1 MTISRAKVAAIAF
14 ALIAL
19 VLPFIPGFRDFWV
32 TLAIYIGLF
41 SLVVLGLVL
50 LTGVGGM
57 TSFGQATFVGFGAYA
72 TGVLSVRYGV
82 SPWLALPVSLGVTGL
97 GALLIGA
104 ITTRLSGHYLPV
116 GTIAWAVAFYYVFG
130 NTYILGAHDGLSG
143 IPPLSIGS
151 YEFFDVRSFY
161 VILWGFVVLAFVLSA
176 NLLESRTGRA
186 IRMLRQGRLAAESF
200 GVNTARIKLIVFC
213 HAALLAGLSGWLF
226 AHFQRSL
233 APSAFGLNASIEYLL
248 MAVVGGAGHIFGSL
262 LGASI
267 VTLLKDQLQDL
278 LPWLLGRTGSFETIA
293 FGVLLIAILQVAP
306 NGVLPLFRRFFPAPE
321 KPRPAEATELPRRD
335 AALTSPLL
343 ELRGVSRNFGGLVA
357 VNSVSISIDPGTV
370 TALIGPNG
378 AGKSTLFNLVTGILH
393 PSGGEILF
401 GGQRIHGLTPRVIA
415 ARGIAR
421 TFQHV
426 KLAPEMSAL
435 DNVALGAHLRGQ
447 AGALSAMLRLEREEE
462 RRLLYDA
469 SRQLDR
475 VGLGDHLNSHAG
487 SLALGQQRILEIA
500 RALALDPSLLLLDE
514 PAAGLRFREKK
525 ALASLIRKVSKDG
538 VGVLLVEH
546 DLEFVMGLASRIIV
560 LDFGLKIAEGLP
572 DEIRSNPAVIEAYIG
587 DAA

>member
-1 MTISRAKVAAIAF
+1 MTIFSPRSAAIAF
-14 ALIAL
+14 ALATL
-19 VLPFIPGFRDFWV
+19 ALPFIPGFRDFWI

-41 SLVVLGLVL
+41 SLVTLGLVL

-82 SPWLALPVSLGVTGL
+82 SPWLALPVSLAITGL

-116 GTIAWAVAFYYVFG
+116 GTIAWAVAFYYIFG
-130 NTYILGAHDGLSG
+130 NAAILGAHDGLSG

-151 YEFFDVRSFY
+151 YALYDVRSFY
-161 VILWGFVVLAFVLSA
+161 LVLWCFVVMSFVLSA

-200 GVNTARIKLIVFC
+200 GVNTARVKLIVFC
-213 HAALLAGLSGWLF
+213 YAALLAGLSGWLF
-226 AHFQRSL
+226 AHFQRAL

-248 MAVVGGAGHIFGSL
+248 MAVVGGAGHIVGAL
-262 LGASI
+262 LGSSI
-267 VTLLKDQLQDL
+267 VTLLKNQLQDL
-278 LPWLLGRTGSFETIA
+278 LPLLLGRTGSFETIA
-293 FGVLLIAILQVAP
+293 FGILLIGILQAAP
-306 NGVLPLFRRFFPAPE
+306 NGLLPLFRRFFPAAE
-321 KPRPAEATELPRRD
+321 KPRPAPAKALSRREIKP
-335 AALTSPLL
+335 THPLL
-343 ELRGVSRNFGGLVA
+343 ELRGARKSFGGLVA
-357 VNSVSISIDPGTV
+357 VDDVTLTAEAGTV

-378 AGKSTLFNLVTGILH
+378 AGKSTLFNLITGVLQTT
-393 PSGGEILF
+393 SGEIWF
-401 GGQRIHGLTPRVIA
+401 NGERIDGMPPRAIA
-415 ARGIAR
+415 ARGIGR

-435 DNVALGAHLRGQ
+435 DNVALGAHLRGR
-447 AGALSAMLRLEREEE
+447 AGVMSAMLRLEREEE
-462 RRLLYDA
+462 RQLLFDA
-469 SRQLDR
+469 NRQLDR
-475 VGLGDHLNSHAG
+475 VGLSDQINRPAG

-500 RALALDPSLLLLDE
+500 RALALDPMLLLLDE
-514 PAAGLRFREKK
+514 PAAGLRFQEKK
-525 ALASLIRKVSKDG
+525 ALASLIRQVSQEG

-560 LDFGLKIAEGLP
+560 VDFGVKIAEGTP
-572 DEIRSNPAVIEAYIG
+572 DEIRRNPKVIEAYLG

>member
-1 MTISRAKVAAIAF
+1 MTIITSRRAAVAF
-14 ALIAL
+14 ALVTL
-19 VLPFIPGFRDFWV
+19 VLPFIPGFRDFWI

-41 SLVVLGLVL
+41 SLVTLGLVL

-82 SPWLALPVSLGVTGL
+82 SPWLALPVSLGITGL

-116 GTIAWAVAFYYVFG
+116 GTIAWAVAFYYIFG
-130 NTYILGAHDGLSG
+130 NASILGAHDGLSG

-151 YEFFDVRSFY
+151 YALYDVRSFY
-161 VILWGFVVLAFVLSA
+161 LVLWAFVVLSFVLSA

-200 GVNTARIKLIVFC
+200 GVNTARVKLIVFC
-213 HAALLAGLSGWLF
+213 YAALLAGLSGWLF
-226 AHFQRSL
+226 AHFQRAL

-248 MAVVGGAGHIFGSL
+248 MAVVGGAGHIVGAL
-262 LGASI
+262 LGSSI
-267 VTLLKDQLQDL
+267 VTLLKNQLQDL
-278 LPWLLGRTGSFETIA
+278 LPLLLGRTGSFETIA
-293 FGVLLIAILQVAP
+293 FGILLIGILQAAP
-306 NGVLPLFRRFFPAPE
+306 NGLLPLFRRFFPAAE
-321 KPRPAEATELPRRD
+321 KPRPAPAKALSRRD
-335 AALTSPLL
+335 IKPTHPLL
-343 ELRGVSRNFGGLVA
+343 ELRGVRKSFGGLVA
-357 VNSVSISIDPGTV
+357 VDNVTLTAKAGSV

-378 AGKSTLFNLVTGILH
+378 AGKSTLFNLVTGVLKTT
-393 PSGGEILF
+393 SGEVWFNGE
-401 GGQRIHGLTPRVIA
+401 RIDGMPPRAIA
-415 ARGIAR
+415 ARGIGR

-435 DNVALGAHLRGQ
+435 DNVALGAHLRGR
-447 AGALSAMLRLEREEE
+447 AGVMSAMLRLDREEE

-469 SRQLDR
+469 DRQLDR
-475 VGLGDHLNSHAG
+475 VGLRDQINLPAG

-500 RALALDPSLLLLDE
+500 RALALDPMLLLLDE
-514 PAAGLRFREKK
+514 PAAGLRFQEKK
-525 ALASLIRKVSKDG
+525 ALASLIKQVSHEG

-560 LDFGLKIAEGLP
+560 IDFGVKIAEGTP
-572 DEIRSNPAVIEAYIG
+572 DEIRRSPQVIEAYLG

>member
-1 MTISRAKVAAIAF
+1 MTIFSPRSAAIAF
-14 ALIAL
+14 ALATL
-19 VLPFIPGFRDFWV
+19 ALPFIPGFRDFWI

-41 SLVVLGLVL
+41 SLVTLGLVL

-82 SPWLALPVSLGVTGL
+82 SPWLALPVSLAITGL

-116 GTIAWAVAFYYVFG
+116 GTIAWAVAFYYIFG
-130 NTYILGAHDGLSG
+130 NASILGAHDGLSG

-151 YEFFDVRSFY
+151 YALYDVRSFY
-161 VILWGFVVLAFVLSA
+161 LVLWAFVVLSFVLSA

-200 GVNTARIKLIVFC
+200 GVNTARVKLIVFC
-213 HAALLAGLSGWLF
+213 YAALLAGLSGWLF
-226 AHFQRSL
+226 AHFQRAL

-248 MAVVGGAGHIFGSL
+248 MAVVGGAGHIVGAL
-262 LGASI
+262 LGSSI
-267 VTLLKDQLQDL
+267 VTLLKNQLQDL
-278 LPWLLGRTGSFETIA
+278 LPLLLGRTGSFETIA
-293 FGVLLIAILQVAP
+293 FGILLIGILQAAP
-306 NGVLPLFRRFFPAPE
+306 NGLLPLFRRFFPAAE
-321 KPRPAEATELPRRD
+321 KPRPAPAKALSRREIKP
-335 AALTSPLL
+335 TRPLL
-343 ELRGVSRNFGGLVA
+343 ELRGARKSFGGLVA
-357 VNSVSISIDPGTV
+357 VDDVSFTAEAGTV

-378 AGKSTLFNLVTGILH
+378 AGKSTLFNLITGVLQTT
-393 PSGGEILF
+393 SGEIWF
-401 GGQRIHGLTPRVIA
+401 NGERIDGMPPRAIA
-415 ARGIAR
+415 ARGIGR

-435 DNVALGAHLRGQ
+435 DNVALGAHLRGR
-447 AGALSAMLRLEREEE
+447 AGVMSAMLRLEREEE
-462 RRLLYDA
+462 RQLLYDA
-469 SRQLDR
+469 NRQLDR
-475 VGLGDHLNSHAG
+475 VGLSDQINRLAG

-500 RALALDPSLLLLDE
+500 RALALDPMLLLLDE
-514 PAAGLRFREKK
+514 PAAGLRFQEKK
-525 ALASLIRKVSKDG
+525 ALASLIRQVSHEG

-560 LDFGLKIAEGLP
+560 VDFGVKIAEGTP
-572 DEIRSNPAVIEAYIG
+572 DEIRRNPKVIEAYLG

>member
-1 MTISRAKVAAIAF
+1 MTIFSPRTAAFAF
-14 ALIAL
+14 ALATL
-19 VLPFIPGFRDFWV
+19 ALPFIPGFRDFWI

-41 SLVVLGLVL
+41 SLVTLGLVL

-82 SPWLALPVSLGVTGL
+82 SPWLALPVSLGITAL

-116 GTIAWAVAFYYVFG
+116 GTIAWAVAFYYIFG
-130 NTYILGAHDGLSG
+130 NTAILGAHDGLSG

-151 YEFFDVRSFY
+151 YALYDVRSFY
-161 VILWGFVVLAFVLSA
+161 LVLWAFVVLSFVLSA
-176 NLLESRTGRA
+176 NLLESRMGRA

-200 GVNTARIKLIVFC
+200 GVNTARVKLIVFC
-213 HAALLAGLSGWLF
+213 YAALLAGLSGWLF
-226 AHFQRSL
+226 AHFQRAL

-248 MAVVGGAGHIFGSL
+248 MAVVGGAGHIVGAL
-262 LGASI
+262 LGSSI
-267 VTLLKDQLQDL
+267 VTLLKNQLQDL
-278 LPWLLGRTGSFETIA
+278 LPLLLGRTGSFETIA
-293 FGVLLIAILQVAP
+293 FGIMLIAILQTAP
-306 NGVLPLFRRFFPAPE
+306 NGLLPLFRRFFPAAE
-321 KPRPAEATELPRRD
+321 KPRPAPAKALPRREIKP
-335 AALTSPLL
+335 THPLL
-343 ELRGVSRNFGGLVA
+343 ELRGARKSFGGLVA
-357 VNSVSISIDPGTV
+357 VDDVTLTAEAGTV

-378 AGKSTLFNLVTGILH
+378 AGKSTLFNLITGVLQ
-393 PSGGEILF
+393 PTSGAVWFDGE
-401 GGQRIHGLTPRVIA
+401 RIDGMPPRAIA
-415 ARGIAR
+415 ARGIGR

-435 DNVALGAHLRGQ
+435 DNVALGAHLRGR
-447 AGALSAMLRLEREEE
+447 AGVMGAMLRLEREEE
-462 RRLLYDA
+462 QRLLYDA
-469 SRQLDR
+469 NCQLER
-475 VGLGDHLNSHAG
+475 VGLGDQINRPAG

-500 RALALDPSLLLLDE
+500 RALALDPMLLLLDE
-514 PAAGLRFREKK
+514 PAAGLRFQEKK
-525 ALASLIRKVSKDG
+525 ALASLIKQVSNEG

-560 LDFGLKIAEGLP
+560 VDFGVKIAEGSP
-572 DEIRSNPAVIEAYIG
+572 DEIRRNPKVIEAYLG

>member
-1 MTISRAKVAAIAF
+1 MMTARRAAIAF
-14 ALIAL
+14 AVVTLA
-19 VLPFIPGFRDFWV
+19 LPFIPGFRDFWI

-41 SLVVLGLVL
+41 SLVTLGLVM

-130 NTYILGAHDGLSG
+130 NTSILGAHDGLSG
-143 IPPLSIGS
+143 IAPLSIGS
-151 YEFFDVRSFY
+151 YALYDVRSFY
-161 VILWGFVVLAFVLSA
+161 LVLWAFVVVAFVLSA

-186 IRMLRQGRLAAESF
+186 IRMLRQGRIAAESF

-213 HAALLAGLSGWLF
+213 YAALLAGLSGWLF
-226 AHFQRSL
+226 AHFQRAL

-248 MAVVGGAGHIFGSL
+248 MAVVGGAGHIVGAL
-262 LGASI
+262 LGSSI
-267 VTLLKDQLQDL
+267 VTLLKNHLQDL
-278 LPWLLGRTGSFETIA
+278 LPQLLGRTGSFETIA
-293 FGVLLIAILQVAP
+293 FGILLIAILQAAP
-306 NGVLPLFRRFFPAPE
+306 KGILPLFRRFFPAAE
-321 KPRPAEATELPRRD
+321 KPSPREAP
-335 AALTSPLL
+335 ALTRREVKPAGPLL
-343 ELRGVSRNFGGLVA
+343 ELRNARKAFGGLVA
-357 VNSVSISIDPGTV
+357 VDDVSFTVDSGTV

-378 AGKSTLFNLVTGILH
+378 AGKSTLFNLITGLL
-393 PSGGEILF
+393 PRSSGEVWF
-401 GGQRIHGLTPRVIA
+401 AGQRIDGLSSREIA

-435 DNVALGAHLRGQ
+435 DNVALGAHLLGR
-447 AGALSAMLRLEREEE
+447 AGPVSAMLRLEREEE

-469 SRQLDR
+469 SRQIAR
-475 VGLGDHLNSHAG
+475 VGLSDQINRPAG
-487 SLALGQQRILEIA
+487 SFALGQQRILEIA
-500 RALALDPSLLLLDE
+500 RALALDPSLMLLDE
-514 PAAGLRFREKK
+514 PAAGLRFREKI
-525 ALASLIRKVSKDG
+525 ALASLIRQVSRDG
-538 VGVLLVEH
+538 VGVILVEH

-560 LDFGLKIAEGLP
+560 VDFGVKIAEGTP
-572 DEIRSNPAVIEAYIG
+572 DEIRRNPAVVEAYLG
-587 DAA
+587 EAA

>member
-1 MTISRAKVAAIAF
+1 MTIITSRRAAVAF
-14 ALIAL
+14 ALVTL
-19 VLPFIPGFRDFWV
+19 VLPFIPGFRDFWI

-41 SLVVLGLVL
+41 SLVTLGLVL

-82 SPWLALPVSLGVTGL
+82 SPWLALPVSLGITGL

-116 GTIAWAVAFYYVFG
+116 GTIAWAVAFYYIFG
-130 NTYILGAHDGLSG
+130 NASILGAHDGLSG

-151 YEFFDVRSFY
+151 YALYDVRSFY
-161 VILWGFVVLAFVLSA
+161 LVLWAFVVLSFVLSA

-200 GVNTARIKLIVFC
+200 GVNTVRVKLIVFC
-213 HAALLAGLSGWLF
+213 YAALLAGLSGWLF
-226 AHFQRSL
+226 AHFQRAL

-248 MAVVGGAGHIFGSL
+248 MAVVGGAGHIVGAL
-262 LGASI
+262 LGSSI
-267 VTLLKDQLQDL
+267 VTLLKNQLQDL
-278 LPWLLGRTGSFETIA
+278 LPLLLGRTGSFETIA
-293 FGVLLIAILQVAP
+293 FGILLIGILQAAP
-306 NGVLPLFRRFFPAPE
+306 NGLLPLFRRFFPAAE
-321 KPRPAEATELPRRD
+321 KPRPAPAKALSRRD
-335 AALTSPLL
+335 IKPTHPLL
-343 ELRGVSRNFGGLVA
+343 ELRGVRKSFGGLVA
-357 VNSVSISIDPGTV
+357 VDNVTLTAKAGSV

-378 AGKSTLFNLVTGILH
+378 AGKSTLFNLVTGVLKTT
-393 PSGGEILF
+393 SGEVWFNGE
-401 GGQRIHGLTPRVIA
+401 RIDGMPPRAIA
-415 ARGIAR
+415 ARGIGR

-435 DNVALGAHLRGQ
+435 DNVALGAHLRGR
-447 AGALSAMLRLEREEE
+447 AGVMSAMLRLDREEE

-469 SRQLDR
+469 DRQLDR
-475 VGLGDHLNSHAG
+475 VGLRDQINLPAG

-500 RALALDPSLLLLDE
+500 RALALDPMLLLLDE
-514 PAAGLRFREKK
+514 PAAGLRFQEKK
-525 ALASLIRKVSKDG
+525 ALASLIKQVSHEG

-560 LDFGLKIAEGLP
+560 IDFGVKIAEGTP
-572 DEIRSNPAVIEAYIG
+572 DEIRRSPQVIEAYLG

>member
-1 MTISRAKVAAIAF
+1 MITPRRAAIAF
-14 ALIAL
+14 ALVTL
-19 VLPFIPGFRDFWV
+19 TLPFIPGFRDFWI

-41 SLVVLGLVL
+41 SLVALGLVL

-72 TGVLSVRYGV
+72 TGVLSVHYGV

-130 NTYILGAHDGLSG
+130 NTSLLGAHDGLSG

-151 YEFFDVRSFY
+151 FALYDVRSFY
-161 VILWGFVVLAFVLSA
+161 LVLWVFVVIAFVLSA

-200 GVNTARIKLIVFC
+200 GVNTARIKLIVFFY
-213 HAALLAGLSGWLF
+213 AALLAGLSGWLF
-226 AHFQRSL
+226 AHFQRAL

-248 MAVVGGAGHIFGSL
+248 MAVVGGAGHIVGAL
-262 LGASI
+262 LGSSI
-267 VTLLKDQLQDL
+267 VTLLKNQLQDL
-278 LPWLLGRTGSFETIA
+278 LPQLLGRTGSFETIA
-293 FGVLLIAILQVAP
+293 FGILLIAILQAAP
-306 NGVLPLFRRFFPAPE
+306 NGLLPLFRRFFPPADRPEPAQAP
-321 KPRPAEATELPRRD
+321 ALPRREIRPVR
-335 AALTSPLL
+335 PLL
-343 ELRGVSRNFGGLVA
+343 ELRDIRKTFGGLVA
-357 VNSVSISIDPGTV
+357 VDDVSCAIEPGTV

-378 AGKSTLFNLVTGILH
+378 AGKSTIFNLVTGILP
-393 PSGGEILF
+393 PSRGEVWF
-401 GGQRIHGLTPRVIA
+401 AGKRIDGMSPRDIA
-415 ARGIAR
+415 ALGIGR

-426 KLAPEMSAL
+426 KLAPDMSAL
-435 DNVALGAHLRGQ
+435 DNVALGAHLRGH
-447 AGALSAMLRLEREEE
+447 AGPVSAMLRIEREEE
-462 RRLLYDA
+462 RRILYDA
-469 SRQLDR
+469 KRQLDR
-475 VGLGDHLNSHAG
+475 VGLGDQIHRPAG
-487 SLALGQQRILEIA
+487 SFALGQQRILEIA
-500 RALALDPSLLLLDE
+500 RALALDPALLLLDE
-514 PAAGLRFREKK
+514 PAAGLRYREKRD
-525 ALASLIRKVSKDG
+525 LASLIRQICDDG

-560 LDFGLKIAEGLP
+560 VDFGIKIAEGTP
-572 DEIRSNPAVIEAYIG
+572 EEIRRNPAVIEAYLG